1 MTSYPTAKWVL
12 DKSTSVALLVL
23 LSPVFAFLFVAMGL
37 EMLVRPRD
45 RGPWLY
51 RERRIS
57 RGREFELLKFRTLR
71 RDVLA
76 RIDSESH
83 ARMHEG
89 DEGNLTWAGRRLL
102 KPWYLDE
109 LPQIWNVL
117 RGDMSLVGPRPWPP
131 SMVANQVAEGL
142 TYRNEFVA
150 GWTGN
155 TRGVRSNCGHPH
167 HEDTDVEHCAKQPD
181 RCSRTGPPQRR
192 DGLEPSSQVFD
203 QIVCVHSVLLPSVR
217 RKVAMARCVATL
229 SAPTLVPDISAAS
242 LSDSSLSFR
251 SSIAS
256 R

>member
-12 DKSTSVALLVL
+12 DKATSVALLVL

-71 RDVLA
+71 LDVLA

-89 DEGNLTWAGRRLL
+89 DEENLTWAGRRLL

-131 SMVANQVAEGL
+131 SMVAAQVAKGF

-150 GWTGN
+150 GWTGPAQVAEGRHRAGRL
-155 TRGVRSNCGHPH
+155 RGARHRVRPRMSRRRPLRIVRG
-167 HEDTDVEHCAKQPD
+167 DLALLWRTVVVMAK
-181 RCSRTGPPQRR
+181 GE
-192 DGLEPSSQVFD
+192 GLQF
-203 QIVCVHSVLLPSVR
+203 
-217 RKVAMARCVATL
+217 
-229 SAPTLVPDISAAS
+229 
-242 LSDSSLSFR
+242 
-251 SSIAS
+251 
-256 R
+256 